1 MVLGAENG
9 AQNKAYLL
17 LFFFSKNYFQRAHHV
32 PPTLLETKHNT
43 VNKRPSTRTQG
54 AYIQVRMR

>member
-17 LFFFSKNYFQRAHHV
+17 FFFSKNYFQRAQHV
-32 PPTLLETKHNT
+32 PPTLLETKHRT
-43 VNKRPSTRTQG
+43 VNKRPSTHTQG

>member
-9 AQNKAYLL
+9 AKNKACL
-17 LFFFSKNYFQRAHHV
+17 LFFFSKNYFQRVHHV
-32 PPTLLETKHNT
+32 PPTHLETKHRT
-43 VNKRPSTRTQG
+43 VNKRQSTCTQG